1 MTTRFL
7 VSGRVQHV
15 GYRWYVMTKAKIAG
29 VTGYIR
35 NKSDGTVEIYL
46 DGNKENIDTMYHL
59 CMQGPTFA
67 RVDDIAVS
75 RDVPPPADT
84 AVFYTF

>member
-15 GYRWYVMTKAKIAG
+15 GYRWFVMTKAKIAG

-46 DGNKENIDTMYHL
+46 DGARENIDAMYHI

-67 RVDDIAVS
+67 RVDNIDIS
-75 RDVPPPADT
+75 RDITAPADT
-84 AVFYTF
+84 GIFYAF

>member
-1 MTTRFL
+1 MTTRFI

-35 NKSDGTVEIYL
+35 NRADGTVEIYL
-46 DGNKENIDTMYHL
+46 NGNRENIEAMYHL
-59 CMQGPTFA
+59 CLQGPTFA
-67 RVDDIAVS
+67 RVDDIAVIN
-75 RDVPPPADT
+75 DALLPENL
-84 AVFYTF
+84 AVFYAF

>member
-15 GYRWYVMTKAKIAG
+15 GYRWFVMTKAKLAG

-46 DGNKENIDTMYHL
+46 NGNRENIDAMYHM

-67 RVDDIAVS
+67 RVDGIDVN

-84 AVFYTF
+84 DIFYTF